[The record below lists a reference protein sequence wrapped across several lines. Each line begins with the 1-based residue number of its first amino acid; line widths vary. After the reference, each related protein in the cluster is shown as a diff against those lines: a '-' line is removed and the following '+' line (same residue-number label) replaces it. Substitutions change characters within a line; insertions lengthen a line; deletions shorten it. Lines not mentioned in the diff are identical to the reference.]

1 MKLLLDTHMLI
12 WSAADK
18 LPLTAAKYILD
29 ETNELFFSPASIWEI
44 IIKRGIGRQDFF
56 IDPYRLYHGLL
67 DNGYTEMT
75 ITTRHALA
83 VDSLPNV
90 HKDPFDRI
98 LLGQSIAEG
107 ISLLT
112 SDSVLAKYSAPVI
125 YVV

>member
-1 MKLLLDTHMLI
+1 VKLLLDTHMLI